1 MWNRYNVGAQQ
12 DMSAGKHADAEN
24 LFRQA
29 LQEAEKEFGP
39 QHNNVATCLNNLANC
54 LRFQGKYPEAEGYY
68 KRALEVRQKALGAL
82 HKEEAVIL
90 ENYAKLLSQLGRE
103 AEAKKL
109 EGRAMGIM
117 RR

>member
-1 MWNRYNVGAQQ
+1 
-12 DMSAGKHADAEN
+12 
-24 LFRQA
+24 
-29 LQEAEKEFGP
+29 
-39 QHNNVATCLNNLANC
+39 

-82 HKEEAVIL
+82 HKEEVVIL
-90 ENYAKLLSQLGRE
+90 ENYAKLLRQLGRE

-109 EGRAMGIM
+109 EDRAMGIM